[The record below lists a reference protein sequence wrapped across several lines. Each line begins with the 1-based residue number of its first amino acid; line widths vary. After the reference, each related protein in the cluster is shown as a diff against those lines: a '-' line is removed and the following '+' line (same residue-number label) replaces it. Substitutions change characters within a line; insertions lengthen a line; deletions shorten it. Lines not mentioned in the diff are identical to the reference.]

1 MFVAGFIGT
10 PQMNFFEGVLTGT
23 RDKVCLEFEGHKLAY
38 SKEKAATIKNL
49 DEYLNTG
56 KPVVFGVRPEDFHDE
71 KAFIAEHKDDVIEVK
86 VEVVEKL
93 GAETLL
99 HCTFGKDDDVEG
111 EGIKSLV
118 DNNTQ
123 LVAKV
128 DSRSET
134 VADQVITIGIDM
146 RHSHL
151 FDKETELSLLE
162 GLGTPAY
169 IPEVELKRQEQRK
182 IEEAKKAEE
191 AAAKA
196 AEKAAKKK

>member
-1 MFVAGFIGT
+1 
-10 PQMNFFEGVLTGT
+10 
-23 RDKVCLEFEGHKLAY
+23 
-38 SKEKAATIKNL
+38 
-49 DEYLNTG
+49 
-56 KPVVFGVRPEDFHDE
+56 
-71 KAFIAEHKDDVIEVK
+71 
-86 VEVVEKL
+86 
-93 GAETLL
+93 
-99 HCTFGKDDDVEG
+99 
-111 EGIKSLV
+111 
-118 DNNTQ
+118 
-123 LVAKV
+123 
-128 DSRSET
+128 
-134 VADQVITIGIDM
+134 M